1 MRRNRGFTLIELMV
15 TVVIVAILGAIA
27 YPSYLSHV
35 IKTRRSLAAGCLIE
49 HAQWMERNYTT
60 CLAYDKTGAGCTTTV
75 NTAALPSFSCK
86 TDLTGIYSFA
96 IEGTPAISGSTYL
109 LSAAPVEGGPQASD
123 TKCGKLTLNQ
133 VGTRG
138 AAATS
143 GCWK

>member
-1 MRRNRGFTLIELMV
+1 MLKNRGFTLIELMI
-15 TVVIVAILGAIA
+15 TVAIVGILSAIA

-60 CLAYDKTGAGCTTTV
+60 CLAYNTTGTGCTTTV

-86 TDLTGIYSFA
+86 TDLAGIYSFA
-96 IEGTPAISGSTYL
+96 IEGTPAITASSYL
-109 LSAAPVEGGPQASD
+109 LSAEPVAGGPQASD
-123 TKCGKLTLNQ
+123 TRCGKLTLNQ
-133 VGTRG
+133 TGARG
-138 AAATS
+138 AAATT